1 MLYAMFVAMFTI
13 GWVNLNNC
21 SINRLIPIY
30 LIVAGTYVVYK
41 EYQPNYDPKLGLYCN
56 RTAYLLAFWILT
68 FQYTLLG
75 MFILISLCYMLM
87 RNDFNKYIKKP
98 VTLF

>member
-30 LIVAGTYVVYK
+30 LIVAGFVGGIAKFLTK
-41 EYQPNYDPKLGLYCN
+41 IDN
-56 RTAYLLAFWILT
+56 RFAFNLAMVLVIFDIFWH
-68 FQYTLLG
+68 G
-75 MFILISLCYMLM
+75 VG
-87 RNDFNKYIKKP
+87 K
-98 VTLF
+98 